1 METLHGSDTYGYTN
15 QEIALHYRL
24 SVGTIKRYINSLFS
38 KLGAKNCTH
47 AIQLASGMGILQK
60 T

>member
-1 METLHGSDTYGYTN
+1 METLHGSDN
-15 QEIALHYRL
+15 
-24 SVGTIKRYINSLFS
+24 VGTIKRYINSLFS

-47 AIQLASGMGILQK
+47 AIQLASRMGILQK